1 MNSLINK
8 VVIVTG
14 GANGIGA
21 QIVQELIKEQTK
33 YVAIVD
39 LDDASGVTLQNKLK
53 EEYGRDVAGFY
64 KCDVTND
71 AILHGIF
78 DKIVED
84 FGTVDVVI
92 NNAGIATE
100 KIDTYKKL
108 IDINFTATVSSTL
121 KALELMRADNGGAGG
136 TIINISSI
144 AALTLMSPGV
154 FIYSATKSAV
164 LHLSTCM
171 GKEDYYRHT
180 KVRVMTTCFGATDT
194 EIIDKMISFD
204 ELVTENMLNI
214 IEGFKKEN
222 MIQSSNAAAQGVVEA
237 YKTGKTG
244 STWLID
250 GGKIMDISDR
260 ICDAFKIMSTGIK
273 IEAKTT

>member
-8 VVIVTG
+8 VAIVTG

-21 QIVQELIKEQTK
+21 HIVQELIKEQTK

-39 LDDASGVTLQNKLK
+39 VDEASGVSLQNKLK
-53 EEYGRDVAGFY
+53 AEYGRDVAGFY

-71 AILHGIF
+71 DVLHGIF
-78 DKIVED
+78 DKIVKD
-84 FGTVDVVI
+84 FGTIDVVV

-100 KIDTYKKL
+100 NMNSYKKL

-121 KALELMRADNGGAGG
+121 KALELMRADRGGAGG

-154 FIYSATKSAV
+154 FIYAATKSAV
-164 LHLSTCM
+164 LHLSLCM

-180 KVRVMTTCFGATDT
+180 KVRVITTCFGATDT

-204 ELVTENMLNI
+204 ELVTENMQNI
-214 IEGFKKEN
+214 VERFKKEN
-222 MIQSSNAAAQGVVEA
+222 IIQSANAAAQGVIES

-250 GGKIMDISDR
+250 EGKIMDISDR
-260 ICDAFKIMSTGIK
+260 MCDAFKIMSTGIK
-273 IEAKTT
+273 G